1 MELIR
6 AAPASSRPPGALREV
21 GWLKLPLR
29 KRAIDDFEPDRQPFN
44 GPQRSGCIRSA
55 LNDHWLPQAENNLG
69 LDFQRTWMCKRERSG
84 VPVTVVHRV
93 VVHVRPS
100 QRFKFEY
107 PPHRLVRISNFQADG
122 SRSSTF
128 AEFLERCFNL
138 VSRIE
143 IEPRA
148 LGRRN
153 TDHLS
158 RLKCRQKLLR

>member
-21 GWLKLPLR
+21 GTTQRNTPLNLPPR
-29 KRAIDDFEPDRQPFN
+29 KRAIDDFELDRQPFN

-84 VPVTVVHRV
+84 GPVTVVHRV

-122 SRSSTF
+122 SRSST
-128 AEFLERCFNL
+128 
-138 VSRIE
+138 
-143 IEPRA
+143 
-148 LGRRN
+148 
-153 TDHLS
+153 
-158 RLKCRQKLLR
+158 